1 MTGPRIPRAGP
12 SPAARTPHPQAA
24 RLVPDAPLVGLPR
37 VAVLVVA
44 AALCAG
50 WTTPAHGAPGD
61 TVRHSASVSGHLS
74 TDSSQVLPAWTPS
87 AGVATTYLRS
97 FETTDTGPAVDAR
110 LQTDLLVAFGI
121 ANWAQLEMDLP
132 MVLHQRGVTIEG
144 GGLVTLPGAAVGDV
158 RLGARGTI
166 LRTPRRGFGLG
177 VGFDATIPS
186 GREDA
191 LTTYGGGTY
200 TPSVLGEY
208 RGPRG
213 VVVATNVGY
222 SVRPE
227 VNYGEALGGD
237 VIPVRLA
244 VRVPVAPRDAFSL
257 FAELDGQASMVRD
270 ADSPVALRGGFRWQ
284 TRGGLVMQLWGGG
297 SVLSSIGL
305 PTMQLGLSAA
315 FAPARRLRTEPAF
328 EGSERPGAAALAR
341 DHDRALMASMDTKPA
356 RLPPRPSDPDGD
368 GVLARADL
376 CPSVAEDL
384 DGTQDGDGCPELDD
398 DRDGVPDVIDLCPS
412 APEVI
417 NGYRDLDGCPDRR
430 LAGGTGETFE
440 VFEARTLLPALHFAE
455 GSATVDATMD
465 AQLDELAE
473 LLRLNPWIERLQLAV
488 FVPKTKDATADG
500 RLAHARTEAIR
511 KGLNAR
517 GVDAWRVEALAAKTV
532 APGTPQRVRLTLSG
546 RARALDPIVPAPAT
560 FERII
565 AEAYEA
571 TAETSDTM
579 EAQGPEPTQP
589 PSASA
594 R

>member
-1 MTGPRIPRAGP
+1 MGD
-12 SPAARTPHPQAA
+12 PQAV
-24 RLVPDAPLVGLPR
+24 RSTPDAPLVGLPR

-44 AALCAG
+44 AALSAG
-50 WTTPAHGAPGD
+50 WAAPAHAAPGD
-61 TVRHSASVSGHLS
+61 TVRHSASVNGHLA

-97 FETTDTGPAVDAR
+97 FEPVEAGPSVDAR
-110 LQTDLLVAFGI
+110 LQTDLLLAFGI
-121 ANWAQLEMDLP
+121 ADWAQLEMDLP
-132 MVLHQRGVTIEG
+132 MVLHQRGATVDG
-144 GGLVTLPGAAVGDV
+144 GGIVALPGAAVGDI
-158 RLGARGTI
+158 RLGARGTF

-177 VGFDATIPS
+177 IGFDATVPS

-200 TPSVLGEY
+200 TPSLLAEY
-208 RGPRG
+208 RGRRG
-213 VVVATNVGY
+213 VAVATNVGY
-222 SVRPE
+222 SIRPE
-227 VNYGEALGGD
+227 VNYGDVLGGD
-237 VIPVRLA
+237 ALPVRLA
-244 VRVPVAPRDAFSL
+244 VRVPVAPRDAFAL
-257 FAELDGQASMVRD
+257 FAELDGQASMVQG

-297 SVLSSIGL
+297 SVLSSVGL
-305 PTMQLGLSAA
+305 PSMQVGLSAA
-315 FAPARRLRTEPAF
+315 FAPIRRVRTEPAF

-341 DHDRALMASMDTKPA
+341 DHDRALMASMDRPPA
-356 RLPPRPSDPDGD
+356 TLPPRPADPDGD

-376 CPSVAEDL
+376 CPTVPEDR

-398 DRDGVPDVIDLCPS
+398 DRDGIPDVVDLCPA

-430 LAGGTGETFE
+430 LADGKGETFE
-440 VFEARTLLPALHFAE
+440 TFEARQLLPALHFAE
-455 GSATVDATMD
+455 GSAAVDPTMG
-465 AQLDELAE
+465 AQLDEIAE

-488 FVPKTKDATADG
+488 FVPKTRDAAADG
-500 RLAHARTEAIR
+500 RLAQARTEAIR
-511 KGLNAR
+511 KALDDR
-517 GVDAWRVEALAAKTV
+517 GVDRWRVEALAAKTV

-546 RARALDPIVPAPAT
+546 RARALDPIAPAPAT

-565 AEAYEA
+565 AEAYE
-571 TAETSDTM
+571 TAAEAPDTM

-589 PSASA
+589 PSAAA

>member
-1 MTGPRIPRAGP
+1 ML
-12 SPAARTPHPQAA
+12 AAIAA
-24 RLVPDAPLVGLPR
+24 IG
-37 VAVLVVA
+37 
-44 AALCAG
+44 AG
-50 WTTPAHGAPGD
+50 WAVPAHAAPGD
-61 TVRHSASVSGHLS
+61 TVRHSSSVTGHLA

-97 FETTDTGPAVDAR
+97 FDAPEAGPRVDAR
-110 LQTDLLVAFGI
+110 LQTDLLFAFGI
-121 ANWAQLEMDLP
+121 ADWGQLEMDLP
-132 MVLHQRGVTIEG
+132 MVLHQRGASLEG
-144 GGLVTLPGAAVGDV
+144 AGLVALPGASVGDL

-166 LRTPRRGFGLG
+166 LRTPRRGFGFG
-177 VGFDATIPS
+177 VGFDATVPT

-213 VVVATNVGY
+213 LTVATNLGY

-227 VNYGEALGGD
+227 VNLGEAVGGD
-237 VIPVRLA
+237 VVPARLA

-257 FAELDGQASMVRD
+257 FTELDAQASMVRG

-297 SVLSSIGL
+297 QVISSIGL

-315 FAPARRLRTEPAF
+315 FAPMRRLRTEPAF
-328 EGSERPGAAALAR
+328 EENERPGAAALAR
-341 DHDRALMASMDTKPA
+341 AHDRALMTAMDRKPPG
-356 RLPPRPSDPDGD
+356 LPVRASDPDGD

-384 DGTQDGDGCPELDD
+384 DGTQDEDGCPELDD
-398 DRDGVPDVIDLCPS
+398 DRDGIPDIVDLCPS

-430 LAGGTGETFE
+430 LANGGGETFE
-440 VFEARTLLPALHFAE
+440 VFEPRHLLPALHFAE
-455 GSATVDATMD
+455 GSAAVDPTMD
-465 AQLDELAE
+465 GQLDEIAE

-488 FVPKTKDATADG
+488 FVPKTKDPTHDG
-500 RLAHARTEAIR
+500 RLAQARTKAIR
-511 KGLNAR
+511 EGLDAR
-517 GVDAWRVEALAAKTV
+517 GVAPWRVEALAAKTV
-532 APGTPQRVRLTLSG
+532 TAGTPQRVRLTLSG
-546 RARALDPIVPAPAT
+546 RARALDPIAPAPET
-560 FERII
+560 FERLI
-565 AEAYEA
+565 AEAYEEITEA
-571 TAETSDTM
+571 PDTM

-589 PSASA
+589 SSASA